1 MEHMIMMRI
10 LTSVTGILFY
20 AAVASAEPS
29 SAVAFDTATIK
40 MLAGADPARGETLA
54 GEGKCSKC
62 HGDAGVSDDPEDV
75 NIAGLS
81 ASYIYKQL
89 VDYKDKKRDDRDM
102 YKAMKDLD
110 GQQMADLAAWFAS
123 LEQAPPAAD
132 RNMSPEVRKLVNYG
146 DPERLVKACGACHG
160 WDGNGGQFDHP
171 ALNGQHR
178 EYFIYT
184 LTEFRD
190 GDRTNDIYAR
200 MRSVAEALTDEEI
213 EALAAYYG
221 AAVPAEEE

>member
-1 MEHMIMMRI
+1 MIMMRLI
-10 LTSVTGILFY
+10 AVVTGALMWVS
-20 AAVASAEPS
+20 VANAEPS
-29 SAVAFDTATIK
+29 SAVAFDAATLK
-40 MLAGADPARGETLA
+40 LLADADPARGEALA
-54 GEGKCSKC
+54 DEAKCRKC
-62 HGDAGVSDDPEDV
+62 HGDNGVSEDPEDV

-81 ASYIYKQL
+81 ASYLYKQL
-89 VDYKDKKRDDRDM
+89 ADYKDRNRDDRDM

-123 LEQAPPAAD
+123 LEPAPPAED
-132 RNMSPEVRKLVNYG
+132 RNMSPEVLKLVNYG
-146 DPERLVKACGACHG
+146 DPTRDVKACGACHG
-160 WDGNGGQFDHP
+160 WDGMGGQFDHP

-178 EYFIYT
+178 EYLIYT

-190 GDRTNDIYAR
+190 GDRENDIYAR
-200 MRSVAEALTDEEI
+200 MRSAVAGLTDEEI